1 MFITMKELMLDV
13 FQFVYKPQLLIADS
27 AEAIANGFILAYVLV
42 GELAGEFSRVICWV
56 HVLRAV
62 DHKLKPIQEPH
73 RQLIRSDLLT
83 IQVQATRATFG
94 LVIRLFKEKWLSLH
108 DRNIDAFIEYFEFW
122 LTRVHLVK
130 FFNS

>member
-1 MFITMKELMLDV
+1 MLDV

-27 AEAIANGFILAYVLV
+27 AEAIANGLTLAYVLV

-73 RQLIRSDLLT
+73 RQLIRSDYT
-83 IQVQATRATFG
+83 SDTDNT
-94 LVIRLFKEKWLSLH
+94 STSYSC
-108 DRNIDAFIEYFEFW
+108 NIWVGY
-122 LTRVHLVK
+122 
-130 FFNS
+130 